1 MKLIARSKP
10 IRIRIMSGGEEH
22 FSLDSLRHNFC
33 VQDVFPLIEDKR
45 LVRWL
50 KQQNQE
56 ELAKSVDACEF
67 NGQLD
72 DVVCFK
78 VLELF
83 LEQDVQEANAT
94 DIYSLYAY
102 WLSKNSQNKK
112 CLNALRNYLLTTEKG
127 FIFLVKECNDKLL
140 DMPASEK
147 YSKLERLEPKEDAQ
161 LLFMQ
166 GKMLYEGYEK
176 NGERVRDT
184 QKGKELI
191 EKSKQMDYPDAISF
205 DLTAVAAGFCSKREE
220 VISSIDF
227 DSKKKIDEQILKWN
241 NAELDYKN
249 RILDTDSEIVKQV
262 KTLLMEFRDFRKAY
276 DVDPAS
282 FWLTIKK
289 EYHHLDENNVFYKER
304 RFLYELAREETI
316 GMGDFE
322 ELANAYHY
330 PLAKYMLE
338 CKENPYEPL
347 KIDGINYRA
356 LPIFVPYYEYAL
368 KVNGDK
374 LSFIVDHLFKY

>member
-10 IRIRIMSGGEEH
+10 IRIRIMSGGKEH
-22 FSLDSLRHNFC
+22 FSLDSLRRNFS
-33 VQDVFPLIEDKR
+33 VQDVFPLIKDKR

-56 ELAKSVDACEF
+56 ELAKSVDALDF
-67 NGQLD
+67 KGQLD
-72 DVVCFK
+72 DSVCFK
-78 VLELF
+78 VLKLF

-102 WLSKNSQNKK
+102 WLSKDSQNKK
-112 CLNALRNYLLTTEKG
+112 CLNTLRDYLLTTDKG
-127 FIFLVKECNDKLL
+127 FIFLVKECKDNLSDI
-140 DMPASEK
+140 PASEK

-176 NGERVRDT
+176 NGERVRDA
-184 QKGKELI
+184 KMGKELI
-191 EKSKQMDYPDAISF
+191 EKSKRMNYPDAISF
-205 DLTAVAAGFCSKREE
+205 DLTAVAAGLCSKKEK

-249 RILDTDSEIVKQV
+249 RILDTDSEIVRQV

-276 DVDPAS
+276 DVDPGLI
-282 FWLTIKK
+282 WMTIKK
-289 EYHHLDENNVFYKER
+289 EYRHLDENNIFYRER

-322 ELANAYHY
+322 DLANAYHY

-338 CKENPYEPL
+338 CKENPNEPL

-368 KVNGDK
+368 KVSGDK

>member
-22 FSLDSLRHNFC
+22 FSLDSLRRNFS
-33 VQDVFPLIEDKR
+33 VQDVFPLIKDKR

-56 ELAKSVDACEF
+56 ELAKSVDALEF
-67 NGQLD
+67 NEQLD
-72 DVVCFK
+72 DSVCFK

-94 DIYSLYAY
+94 DIYTLYAY
-102 WLSKNSQNKK
+102 WLSKDSQNNK
-112 CLNALRNYLLTTEKG
+112 CLNALRNYLLTTDKG
-127 FIFLVKECNDKLL
+127 FIFLVKECKDNLL
-140 DMPASEK
+140 DIPASEK
-147 YSKLERLEPKEDAQ
+147 FSALERLEPKEDAQ
-161 LLFMQ
+161 FLFMQ

-176 NGERVRDT
+176 NGERMRDT
-184 QKGKELI
+184 KKGKELI
-191 EKSKQMDYPDAISF
+191 EKSKQKNYPEAISF
-205 DLTAVAAGFCSKREE
+205 DPAAGFCSKREE
-220 VISSIDF
+220 VISSIDY
-227 DSKKKIDEQILKWN
+227 DSKKKIDEQILKWKN
-241 NAELDYKN
+241 GELDYKN
-249 RILDTDSEIVKQV
+249 RILDTDSEIVRQV
-262 KTLLMEFRDFRKAY
+262 KILLIEFRDFRKAY
-276 DVDPAS
+276 DFNQAS

-289 EYHHLDENNVFYKER
+289 EYRHLDENNIFYKER
-304 RFLYELAREETI
+304 RFLYELAREKTI

-347 KIDGINYRA
+347 KIDGINYRD